1 MNTDVN
7 YYFQPIELVD
17 HTKLTIS
24 ENSVYSSTPWREAN
38 FISRTILNFF
48 GEDKKLTPQYGS
60 DPIITDATANIGC
73 NTISFYLSGFKRVNA
88 VEIDSNTHSM
98 LKSNIETYNLPTN
111 SIYCCNYLDV
121 YDKLQQDVVFIDS
134 PWGGPD
140 YIKFPCLDL
149 FLSGTN
155 IVDICFDIIYKNL
168 ASLLVLKLPINYNLK
183 DLVSRLQTRTFL
195 MEKIYRGQKQIGR
208 ASCRE
213 RV

>member
-17 HTKLTIS
+17 YTKLSMS

-48 GEDKKLTPQYGS
+48 GEDKKLVSRYGN

-88 VEIDSNTHSM
+88 VEIDSNTYTM
-98 LKSNIETYNLPTN
+98 LKSNIETYNFPTN
-111 SIYCCNYLDV
+111 TTYCCNYLDI
-121 YDKLQQDVVFIDS
+121 YNKLQQDIVFIDS

-140 YIKFPCLDL
+140 YIKSPCLDL

-168 ASLLVLKLPINYNLK
+168 ASLIVLKLPINYNLK
-183 DLVSRLQTRTFL
+183 DLVGRLQTRTFL
-195 MEKIYRGQKQIGR
+195 MEKIYRGQKHSYNVIY
-208 ASCRE
+208 CW
-213 RV
+213 